1 MKKRD
6 YFIFIIVLVVMAI
19 LVLSE
24 RIAIPCIFHK
34 ITGLYCPGC
43 GITRAIKALL
53 RGDLYSSFRNNIL
66 LYVVVPLIFVIQVIN
81 KKSSEKTRKINNYI
95 LVFLLIFTV
104 GYGILRN
111 IPAFSY
117 LAPLDP

>member
-6 YFIFIIVLVVMAI
+6 YIIFIIVLVVMAI
-19 LVLSE
+19 LVLYE

-43 GITRAIKALL
+43 GITRAIKSLIK
-53 RGDLYSSFRNNIL
+53 GDIYSSFRNNML
-66 LYVVVPLIFVIQVIN
+66 LYIVVPLIFVLQVVN
-81 KKSSEKTRKINNYI
+81 KVSNIKIKRINNVI
-95 LVFLLIFTV
+95 FVFLLIFTI

-117 LAPLDP
+117 LAPLDV

>member
-1 MKKRD
+1 
-6 YFIFIIVLVVMAI
+6 MAI

-43 GITRAIKALL
+43 GITRAIKSLIK
-53 RGDLYSSFRNNIL
+53 GDIYSSFRNNML
-66 LYVVVPLIFVIQVIN
+66 LYIVVPLIFVLQVVN
-81 KKSSEKTRKINNYI
+81 KVSNIKIKRINNVI
-95 LVFLLIFTV
+95 FVFLLIFTI

-117 LAPLDP
+117 LAPLDV